1 MSDEEALAIVQKAL
15 KSGSLK
21 QRNTVTTV
29 TGIMGSGKT
38 CLLCRLFRIK
48 LPDEYTSTGVTGNSF
63 RGLMRRIA
71 KVGSFELL
79 TNEQILQ
86 FLAPLLIA
94 GMPEANVVALAKRFS
109 EMQVSELS
117 QPPSEKTLTSSN
129 PSQPTITS
137 APSAP
142 LTHTSASTDA
152 DIQAKET
159 HSTKTMVS
167 FVQKSKKS
175 TESLILELIHMIDT
189 GGQPEFMEVMPS
201 VVHNSNLTLLV
212 LNLLHSLDECPK
224 LSLHEEGKALV
235 KPITSKHTNRQI
247 LRQLISTMQAKR
259 GKKVSVQRSK
269 LLVVATHKDCI
280 DKERLTKVMNDLNKE
295 LKSILLPMME
305 NELIMY
311 GKEGEIA
318 CAINLKNPDQD
329 DQKILDSIRQI
340 IPESSLGVEI
350 ETPLSLFMFEQDIIK
365 FAEEQ
370 GRHVM
375 VVSFRECIMVGER
388 LQMAS
393 EVVQAALIYF
403 HQHNIFLY
411 FRSILPNLV
420 FLNPQVPLNFVNAI
434 VRFSY
439 QAKSGAI
446 QHLTAQ
452 ERRFCREAIIT
463 EELLQHKSLCTSFI
477 PGLYE
482 PHHAI
487 DLFQHIYTITPLSVD
502 KSKKTDSNGQP
513 STTTA
518 NFSVQ
523 PSEVRT
529 AFEAIK
535 EESASKVKSL
545 PATPQYVPR
554 PKNVE
559 YLMMCLLT
567 AIPENEVVKFLPS
580 DQVSPIVMKFSN
592 NCAPQGAFGNTVSC
606 LISDFKWMISRKYE
620 ELTPQCLAH
629 NVVTLSPDIAPVK
642 ITLVNSTKYF
652 EMHVESGCMDDVLLK
667 KYCPQ
672 LLNTVLSAIS
682 KVFQTM
688 RIDEIEV
695 KPAFLCP
702 CGSTTS
708 THVATTFPTS
718 PVTTETLLVCSE
730 QGVTI
735 RKLEWNQGIWFQD
748 WHGDKPHANLPCPV
762 EHSGPCPPL
771 TVTKF
776 TPDYTTCIEVG
787 TLPKMKEKPTLS
799 ELIDFKSQSGR
810 INILEEIGIHYCVLG
825 PLLLQDDNGAV
836 TDAIKDQYQLN
847 ASLINQE
854 IMKRWLQGKGMKPV
868 DWSTVVHVLNK
879 MSLSTLADRIKET
892 LQ

>member
-48 LPDEYTSTGVTGNSF
+48 LPDDYTSTGVTGNSF

-86 FLAPLLIA
+86 FLAPLLVA

-109 EMQVSELS
+109 EMQASEPS
-117 QPPSEKTLTSSN
+117 QPPSEKMLPSSN

-175 TESLILELIHMIDT
+175 AETLLLELIHMIDT

-224 LSLHEEGKALV
+224 LSLHEEGKAFV

-280 DKERLTKVMNDLNKE
+280 DKEKLVKVMNDLNKE

-311 GKEGEIA
+311 GREGEIA
-318 CAINLKNPDQD
+318 SAINLKNPDQD
-329 DQKILDSIRQI
+329 DETVLESIRQI
-340 IPESSLGVEI
+340 ISEAGLGVEI

-375 VVSFRECIMVGER
+375 VVSFRECLMVGER
-388 LQMAS
+388 LKMSS

-420 FLNPQVPLNFVNAI
+420 FLNPQVPLDFVNAI

-446 QHLTAQ
+446 QPRTAQ
-452 ERRFCREAIIT
+452 EQRFCREAIIT
-463 EELLQHKSLCTSFI
+463 EELLEHKSLYTSFV

-487 DLFQHIYTITPLSVD
+487 DLFQHIYTIAPLGVD
-502 KSKKTDSNGQP
+502 KSNCNGDPTKSTVPGKKTIFAVIKGIFTTKSTSKSNR
-513 STTTA
+513 S
-518 NFSVQ
+518 
-523 PSEVRT
+523 
-529 AFEAIK
+529 
-535 EESASKVKSL
+535 SK
-545 PATPQYVPR
+545 ATPQYMQR
-554 PKNVE
+554 SKNTE
-559 YLMMCLLT
+559 YLMMCLLP
-567 AIPENEVVKFLPS
+567 AIPDNEILNFLPS
-580 DQVSPIVMKFSN
+580 DQISPIVIQFSN
-592 NCAPQGAFGNTVSC
+592 NCAPNGAFGNTVSC
-606 LISDFKWMISRKYE
+606 LISDFKWSVSHKYE
-620 ELTPQCLAH
+620 EQTPQCLSH
-629 NVVTLSPDIAPVK
+629 NVVTLSPMGVPVK
-642 ITLVNSTKYF
+642 VTLVNFTRHF
-652 EMHVESGCMDDVLLK
+652 EIHIDSGCMEDVSLRNC
-667 KYCPQ
+667 CPQ
-672 LLNTVLSAIS
+672 LLRTVLKAIEN
-682 KVFQTM
+682 VFNTM
-688 RIDEIEV
+688 QVDEIEV
-695 KPAFLCP
+695 KPAFICP
-702 CGSTTS
+702 CSSPGSS
-708 THVATTFPTS
+708 HAATTFPES
-718 PVTTETLLVCSE
+718 SVTTDTQLVCSK
-730 QGVTI
+730 QGVI
-735 RKLEWNQGIWFQD
+735 IGKLQWSQGIWFD
-748 WHGDKPHANLPCPV
+748 N
-762 EHSGPCPPL
+762 
-771 TVTKF
+771 
-776 TPDYTTCIEVG
+776 TTISCIETKATPKKKG
-787 TLPKMKEKPTLS
+787 RLPSTEDIPTLP
-799 ELIDFKSQSGR
+799 ELIDFKTQCGS
-810 INILEEIGIHYCVLG
+810 INILEEIGTRYNALG

-836 TDAIKDQYQLN
+836 TDAIKAEYKLD
-847 ASLINQE
+847 AVLINQE

-868 DWSTVVHVLNK
+868 DWSTFVSVLNK
-879 MSLSTLADRIKET
+879 ISLSTLADRIKES

>member
-38 CLLCRLFRIK
+38 CLLFRLFRIK

-86 FLAPLLIA
+86 FLAPLLVA

-109 EMQVSELS
+109 EMQASEPS
-117 QPPSEKTLTSSN
+117 QPPSEKMLASSN
-129 PSQPTITS
+129 PSQPTTTS

-142 LTHTSASTDA
+142 LTHSSASTDA

-159 HSTKTMVS
+159 HSTKTMVG

-175 TESLILELIHMIDT
+175 TETLLLELIHMIDT

-201 VVHNSNLTLLV
+201 VIHNSNLTLLV

-224 LSLHEEGKALV
+224 LSLHEEGKAFV
-235 KPITSKHTNRQI
+235 KPITSKYTNRQI

-280 DKERLTKVMNDLNKE
+280 DKEKLVKVMNDLNKE

-329 DQKILDSIRQI
+329 DEKILDSIRLI
-340 IPESSLGVEI
+340 IPEVGLGVEI

-370 GRHVM
+370 GRHIM
-375 VVSFRECIMVGER
+375 VVSFRECLMVGKR
-388 LQMAS
+388 LKMTS

-420 FLNPQVPLNFVNAI
+420 FLNPQVPLDFVNAI

-446 QHLTAQ
+446 QPLTAQ

-463 EELLQHKSLCTSFI
+463 EELLEHNSLYTSFV

-487 DLFQHIYTITPLSVD
+487 DLFQHIYTIAPLSVN
-502 KSKKTDSNGQP
+502 KSENPESSRQP

-518 NFSVQ
+518 NSSVQ
-523 PSEVRT
+523 PSETRT

-535 EESASKVKSL
+535 EESVSKVKSSS
-545 PATPQYVPR
+545 TIPQ
-554 PKNVE
+554 KNIE

-567 AIPENEVVKFLPS
+567 AIPDNEVVKFLPS

-592 NCAPQGAFGNTVSC
+592 NCAPNGAFGNTVSC
-606 LISDFKWMISRKYE
+606 LISDFKWIISRKYE

-629 NVVTLSPDIAPVK
+629 NVITLSPDIAPVK
-642 ITLVNSTKYF
+642 ITLVNSTKWF
-652 EMHVESGCMDDVLLK
+652 EIHVESGCMEDVLLR

-702 CGSTTS
+702 CGSTS
-708 THVATTFPTS
+708 SAHVASTFPPES
-718 PVTTETLLVCSE
+718 CITTDSQLVCSKRGMIIGKLQWS
-730 QGVTI
+730 QGT
-735 RKLEWNQGIWFQD
+735 WFQN
-748 WHGDKPHANLPCPV
+748 WHGDKQQSTIKATTFLAGNTGPVTECQLTRPV
-762 EHSGPCPPL
+762 EKKKGRPPS
-771 TVTKF
+771 T
-776 TPDYTTCIEVG
+776 EG
-787 TLPKMKEKPTLS
+787 KPTLPELISFKTTTSSINIVKRIGTHFLELGPMLLHDDDGVMTQAITDECHHNAAKINYEILKRWIQGEGKKPLQWSTLIDVLKKIELS
-799 ELIDFKSQSGR
+799 ELAI
-810 INILEEIGIHYCVLG
+810 IIEEN
-825 PLLLQDDNGAV
+825 LQ
-836 TDAIKDQYQLN
+836 
-847 ASLINQE
+847 
-854 IMKRWLQGKGMKPV
+854 
-868 DWSTVVHVLNK
+868 
-879 MSLSTLADRIKET
+879 
-892 LQ
+892 

>member
-63 RGLMRRIA
+63 RGLMHRIA

-109 EMQVSELS
+109 EMQASGPS
-117 QPPSEKTLTSSN
+117 QPPSEKMLPSSN
-129 PSQPTITS
+129 PSQPTTTS

-175 TESLILELIHMIDT
+175 TETLLLELIHMIDT

-201 VVHNSNLTLLV
+201 VIHNSNLTLLV

-224 LSLHEEGKALV
+224 LSLHEEGKAFV

-259 GKKVSVQRSK
+259 GKKVSVHRSK

-280 DKERLTKVMNDLNKE
+280 DKQKLAKVMNDLNKE

-329 DQKILDSIRQI
+329 DEKILDSIRLI
-340 IPESSLGVEI
+340 IPKVGLGVEI

-375 VVSFRECIMVGER
+375 VVSFRECIMVGGR
-388 LQMAS
+388 LQMTS

-420 FLNPQVPLNFVNAI
+420 FLNPQVPLDFVNAI

-446 QHLTAQ
+446 QPLTAQ

-463 EELLQHKSLCTSFI
+463 EELLEHNSLYTSFV

-487 DLFQHIYTITPLSVD
+487 DLFQHIYTIAPLSVN
-502 KSKKTDSNGQP
+502 KSENPDSSRQP

-518 NFSVQ
+518 NSSVQ
-523 PSEVRT
+523 PSEATT

-535 EESASKVKSL
+535 EESVSKVKSSS
-545 PATPQYVPR
+545 TIPQ
-554 PKNVE
+554 KNIE

-567 AIPENEVVKFLPS
+567 AIPDNEVVKFLPS

-592 NCAPQGAFGNTVSC
+592 NCAPNGAFGNTVSC
-606 LISDFKWMISRKYE
+606 LISDFKWIISRKYE

-642 ITLVNSTKYF
+642 ITLVNSTKWF
-652 EMHVESGCMDDVLLK
+652 EMHVESGCMEDVLLR

-702 CGSTTS
+702 CGSTS
-708 THVATTFPTS
+708 SAHIASTFPPES
-718 PVTTETLLVCSE
+718 CITTDSQLVCSK
-730 QGVTI
+730 QGMI
-735 RKLEWNQGIWFQD
+735 IGKLQWSQGTWFQN
-748 WHGDKPHANLPCPV
+748 WHGDKQQSTIKASTSPAGSTGPECQLTRPV
-762 EHSGPCPPL
+762 EKKKGR
-771 TVTKF
+771 
-776 TPDYTTCIEVG
+776 
-787 TLPKMKEKPTLS
+787 LPSTEGKPTLPELIIFKTTTSSINIVKRIGTHFLELGPVLLHDDDGMMTQAITDECHHNAAKINYEILKRWIQGEGKKPLQWSTLIDVLKKVELS
-799 ELIDFKSQSGR
+799 ELA
-810 INILEEIGIHYCVLG
+810 NIIEEN
-825 PLLLQDDNGAV
+825 LQ
-836 TDAIKDQYQLN
+836 
-847 ASLINQE
+847 
-854 IMKRWLQGKGMKPV
+854 
-868 DWSTVVHVLNK
+868 
-879 MSLSTLADRIKET
+879 
-892 LQ
+892 